1 MSFVSRVTIERQSF
15 LSSDFDSYIVTLFVP
30 LKLNYSADSACTFSD
45 HVQCHVEPTKR
56 HKTRRAAGEELIVMH
71 DCTNATGALS
81 TVKKNT
87 SQPRIRLTN
96 LFCTATPLHTHTHTH
111 TRDNYNNPRCAHARY
126 VTESI

>member
-81 TVKKNT
+81 TVKKNKG
-87 SQPRIRLTN
+87 TN
-96 LFCTATPLHTHTHTH
+96 FFLRYFTASNPPYQSLLHCYASARGGRKLRTDTQTHTHG
-111 TRDNYNNPRCAHARY
+111 
-126 VTESI
+126 

>member
-81 TVKKNT
+81 TVKKNKGTHFFRASRGDSAT

-96 LFCTATPLHTHTHTH
+96 LFCTATPLIILCLSYS
-111 TRDNYNNPRCAHARY
+111 RD
-126 VTESI
+126 SS